1 MQLALLSDVHGNL
14 PALESVLRD
23 IDRHDVDGVIVA
35 GDLTGG
41 PQQVEVIDRLRSITE
56 WIIRG
61 NNEDYLLA
69 YRAGEVPPA
78 WWTSEQWAM
87 MRWSYEQLDA
97 ETLDF
102 IAALPHQRV
111 IEFDRLSPVRVLHG
125 SPRSPSEHLFP
136 DQDPEAMAVFRWAG
150 MLPAE
155 QEPVPLEAAL
165 GGIAE
170 PVVVCG
176 HSHIPWQQAL
186 PNQLVINPGSA
197 GAANNGDH
205 RAQYAL
211 LTEEAGRVRV
221 TFRAV
226 AYDLDRIRAAYE
238 GSGLLAEGGGFAQA
252 RLRGIETGRN
262 VPLELVTHAYQVAV
276 QAGYEEEGILPDEI
290 WRRAVES
297 FCWE

>member
-1 MQLALLSDVHGNL
+1 M
-14 PALESVLRD
+14 
-23 IDRHDVDGVIVA
+23 
-35 GDLTGG
+35 
-41 PQQVEVIDRLRSITE
+41 
-56 WIIRG
+56 
-61 NNEDYLLA
+61 A
-69 YRAGEVPPA
+69 YRAGEMPPT

-111 IEFDRLSPVRVLHG
+111 IEFDRLGPVRILHG

-155 QEPVPLEAAL
+155 QEPVPLEAVL
-165 GGIAE
+165 GGVAE

-186 PNQLVINPGSA
+186 PNQLLINPGSA
-197 GAANNGDH
+197 GAANNRDH

-211 LTEEAGRVRV
+211 LTEEAGHVTVAFRQLLQLLSHPRYRTRRVLPVLPLFLPVVPRLVGAAIRDVGRV
-221 TFRAV
+221 GVSRTAV
-226 AYDLDRIRAAYE
+226 ARLSRTRSRATDGR
-238 GSGLLAEGGGFAQA
+238 GSGIGGSNG
-252 RLRGIETGRN
+252 
-262 VPLELVTHAYQVAV
+262 
-276 QAGYEEEGILPDEI
+276 
-290 WRRAVES
+290 
-297 FCWE
+297 